1 MINIFYIS
9 VINLQSKLITKNNI
23 RKIKAAGKSVQ
34 VWTVDDVGKALDLK
48 RYSDRKSVV

>member
-1 MINIFYIS
+1 MCS
-9 VINLQSKLITKNNI
+9 SDLNI

-48 RYSDRKSVV
+48 RKGVGSITTNGLVGL